1 MCVCVSL
8 LDYSKH
14 LNLNN
19 IFIYFIFD
27 ILRYILLNVFGAAY
41 YDYDVMYFP
50 FIFDFKHRS
59 MM

>member
-1 MCVCVSL
+1 MHTNMCVCVCVCVSL

-14 LNLNN
+14 LNVNKN
-19 IFIYFIFD
+19 VIYFIFD

-41 YDYDVMYFP
+41 YD
-50 FIFDFKHRS
+50 H